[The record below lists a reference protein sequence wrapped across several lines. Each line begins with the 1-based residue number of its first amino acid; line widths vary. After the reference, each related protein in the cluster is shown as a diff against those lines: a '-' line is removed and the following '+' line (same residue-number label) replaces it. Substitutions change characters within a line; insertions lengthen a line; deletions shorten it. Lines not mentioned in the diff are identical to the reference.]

1 MSFYWGAC
9 ATAFLLVGLTGC
21 ASAGSLF
28 SEDNIEPAQSVE
40 RDPPAA
46 SGDSFNKSC
55 TYIAAQRADD
65 ALLAGYVTAD
75 SPDQKKIYNATY
87 RDCVDWQKS
96 H

>member
-28 SEDNIEPAQSVE
+28 SEDIEPAQSIE
-40 RDPPAA
+40 RDPPQQQG
-46 SGDSFNKSC
+46 SSFNKSC
-55 TYIAAQRADD
+55 NYIAEQRADD
-65 ALLAGYVTAD
+65 ALLAGYVTAN
-75 SPDQKKIYNATY
+75 SPDQKAIYNATY